1 MTLVNTHTI
10 ADEESLKKILKFI
23 HQNKGL
29 DLHSY
34 RDNFLYRRLRLR
46 MQTTK
51 VLGAYEYIGLL
62 EKSPEE
68 YALFLDALSINVTEF
83 FRDPDVFEA
92 FKKNVLAGLITRK
105 AASDFRSLRIWSSAC
120 ASGEEAYSLA
130 ILIKEELKDNR
141 HLVVKILATDI
152 DAQALEKAKK
162 AAYPLKELKKIPRD
176 ILKKYFTTVDSETYY
191 LTDEIK
197 QMVKFQQH
205 NIFHTPGFKNIDVI
219 FCRNIMIYL
228 SRQQMIELFKKF
240 HQLLN
245 PGGFLVLGKVESL
258 WERALFIPVDL
269 RAKIYQKA
277 SLIEKE

>member
-1 MTLVNTHTI
+1 MAFVNAHTI

-23 HQNKGL
+23 HQSKGL

-34 RDNFLYRRLRLR
+34 RDKFIYRRLRLR

-51 VLGAYEYIGLL
+51 VLGADEYIGLL

-92 FKKNVLAGLITRK
+92 FKKNVLARLIARK

-130 ILIKEELKDNR
+130 ILVKEELKDR
-141 HLVVKILATDI
+141 HDLIVKILATDI
-152 DAQALEKAKK
+152 DAQALETAQK
-162 AAYPLKELKKIPRD
+162 AAYPLKELKKIHKD
-176 ILKKYFTTVDSETYY
+176 ILKKYFTSTDNETYC

-197 QMVKFQQH
+197 QMVKFQRH
-205 NIFHTPGFKNIDVI
+205 NIFYTPEFKNIDVI
-219 FCRNIMIYL
+219 FCRNILIYL
-228 SRQQMIELFKKF
+228 SREQMIELFKKF

-245 PGGFLVLGKVESL
+245 PQGYLVLGKVESL
-258 WERALFIPVDL
+258 WERVLFTPVDL

-277 SLIEKE
+277 SI

>member
-1 MTLVNTHTI
+1 MAFVNAHTI

-23 HQNKGL
+23 HQSKGL

-34 RDNFLYRRLRLR
+34 RDKFIYRRLRLR

-51 VLGAYEYIGLL
+51 VLGAGEYIGLL

-92 FKKNVLAGLITRK
+92 FKKNVLARLIARK

-130 ILIKEELKDNR
+130 ILVKEELKDR
-141 HLVVKILATDI
+141 HDLIVKILATDI
-152 DAQALEKAKK
+152 DAQALETAQK
-162 AAYPLKELKKIPRD
+162 AAYPLKELKKIHKD
-176 ILKKYFTTVDSETYY
+176 ILKKYFTSTDNETYC

-197 QMVKFQQH
+197 QMVKFQRH
-205 NIFHTPGFKNIDVI
+205 NIFYTPGFKNIDVI

-228 SRQQMIELFKKF
+228 SREQMIELFKKF

-245 PGGFLVLGKVESL
+245 PGGYLVLGKVESL
-258 WERALFIPVDL
+258 WERVLFTPVDL

-277 SLIEKE
+277 SI